1 MPKDMKSFLS
11 QSSCKFQGAS
21 AEQRWATLGSL
32 KEKHVRTGICD
43 GLGPQSLA
51 KLGPPRALAVARRSP
66 SVTTLSKCKE
76 QTGPHVRNASKRP
89 IQHSSRVTWLI
100 EEPFPAM
107 CWHSTPI
114 EWFSFVPLNQTRE
127 QRPKKE
133 GNNCRLSPIQS
144 LTANF
149 ERKEFST
156 NSQEDVNI
164 LNDILDPDLE
174 PRGGFV
180 NGEHCPVRKDP
191 GCHHDSHSLL
201 SHVSEAKI
209 LSSNPCSPT
218 R

>member
-1 MPKDMKSFLS
+1 
-11 QSSCKFQGAS
+11 
-21 AEQRWATLGSL
+21 
-32 KEKHVRTGICD
+32 
-43 GLGPQSLA
+43 
-51 KLGPPRALAVARRSP
+51 
-66 SVTTLSKCKE
+66 
-76 QTGPHVRNASKRP
+76 
-89 IQHSSRVTWLI
+89 
-100 EEPFPAM
+100 M

-133 GNNCRLSPIQS
+133 GNNCWLSPIQS

-156 NSQEDVNI
+156 NSQKDVNI

-191 GCHHDSHSLL
+191 GYHHDSHSLL